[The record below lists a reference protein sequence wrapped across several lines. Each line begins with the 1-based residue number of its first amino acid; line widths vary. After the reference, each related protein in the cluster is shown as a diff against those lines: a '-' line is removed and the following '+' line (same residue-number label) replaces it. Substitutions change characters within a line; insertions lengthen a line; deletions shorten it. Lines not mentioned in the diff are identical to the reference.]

1 VNLRQLP
8 NAITVARML
17 AVPPLMWLLV
27 HERYPAAWWV
37 ALLAGLSDA
46 LDGLLAKRF
55 GWFTPL
61 GGLLDPIADK
71 LLLAAGF
78 VGLWLGGHLPGW
90 LMSLVLAR
98 DAVIVAGA
106 IAWHLSIGP
115 ITAAPS
121 RLSKAN
127 TAIQI
132 AFVLWLLGGLAFAQ
146 VPVAGQWLG
155 AWLVAA
161 FTLASGVDYVVRWS
175 VMARA
180 AHQEMRK

>member
-8 NAITVARML
+8 NAITLARML

-27 HERYPAAWWV
+27 LERYPAAWWL
-37 ALLAGLSDA
+37 ALAAGLSDA

-55 GWFTPL
+55 GWFSRL

-90 LMSLVLAR
+90 LMALVLGR
-98 DAVIVAGA
+98 DGVIVAGA
-106 IAWHLSIGP
+106 IAWHLLIGP
-115 ITAAPS
+115 VTAAPS

-127 TAIQI
+127 TVVQI
-132 AFVLWLLGGLAFAQ
+132 AFVLWLLAGLAFAQ
-146 VPVAGQWLG
+146 VPVSGQWLG
-155 AWLVAA
+155 VWLVAA
-161 FTLASGVDYVVRWS
+161 LTAASGVDYVVRWTAL
-175 VMARA
+175 ARRA
-180 AHQEMRK
+180 RKESRA